1 MKRHGIFIAVL
12 TAAFLLVSC
21 GAPKWY
27 SDFDSAKE
35 AAKKQKKDIYLLFSG
50 DDWAE
55 TSKPFKEKIVL
66 TKDFSDEFG
75 KNMFL
80 RIWIF
85 LKLNMQRQ
93 MFQKMLPK
101 MN

>member
-35 AAKKQKKDIYLLFSG
+35 AAKSRRKTFIFCSAEMTGRKQASLLRKKLF
-50 DDWAE
+50 
-55 TSKPFKEKIVL
+55 
-66 TKDFSDEFG
+66 
-75 KNMFL
+75 
-80 RIWIF
+80 
-85 LKLNMQRQ
+85 
-93 MFQKMLPK
+93 
-101 MN
+101 

>member
-12 TAAFLLVSC
+12 TAVFLLVSC

-55 TSKPFKEKIVL
+55 AF
-66 TKDFSDEFG
+66 
-75 KNMFL
+75 
-80 RIWIF
+80 
-85 LKLNMQRQ
+85 
-93 MFQKMLPK
+93 
-101 MN
+101 